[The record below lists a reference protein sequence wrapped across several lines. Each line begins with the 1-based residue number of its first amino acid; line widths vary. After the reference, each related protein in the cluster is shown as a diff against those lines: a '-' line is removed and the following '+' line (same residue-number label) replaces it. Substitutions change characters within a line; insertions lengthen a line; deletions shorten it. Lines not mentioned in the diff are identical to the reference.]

1 MDSLDQRLD
10 TAPITAAP
18 IDVTEVVGTIGS
30 MLQRP
35 SPSSIP
41 DAPGV
46 YIFRDRHGRPLYV
59 GKAKSLRKRT
69 ANYFA
74 RDLQPRT
81 RTMVD
86 LAVDLEWIVTDSEIA
101 ALMLEYSLV
110 QENQPQFNVR
120 LKDDKS
126 FPYLAVTR
134 YEDWPRAMVM
144 RGRRRKGVQYF
155 GPYAKAYSIRNTL
168 DSLLR
173 TFPVRTCTNA
183 KYNRH
188 EASGKPCLL
197 FHIEKC
203 SGPCVG
209 AVTEEEYGA
218 HVEGLASFLSGDS
231 EVLIAD
237 MEAAMRQA
245 ADEQGYERAAR
256 LRDRITAMRVA
267 LERQELVTDKRIDFD
282 VIAFE
287 EDDLEVVLVVLNIR
301 KGRVTGRKT
310 TIVDRVEDITI
321 PAFVGRMLGQLY
333 GAEDPPNEVLVQ
345 ELPEDPDVWS
355 EWLAYRR
362 GSSVSLRVPQ
372 RGAKRRIMKTA
383 RANAEEE
390 FARHR
395 LKRHSDHN
403 ARAKALRSLQDTL
416 ALPEPPLRIEC
427 YDISTIQ
434 GRHTVGSMVV
444 FEDGL
449 PKKSQ
454 YRRFKIKTI
463 DGQDDFASMEE
474 MLRRRFTAYLAEQKL
489 PVEDRGR
496 FSYPPSLVVI
506 DGGKGQLGRALLVL
520 DDLDLDIPAV
530 GLAKKLEEVFVAGDP
545 NPVIIPRGEESL
557 YLLQRVRD
565 EAHRFAITYHRKLR
579 DRSMVDSVL
588 DDVNGI
594 GPGRKKALIKRFGS
608 VKKMR
613 LANTEDLAEVVPD
626 KVAADLYTALHEV

>member
-1 MDSLDQRLD
+1 M
-10 TAPITAAP
+10 
-18 IDVTEVVGTIGS
+18 TEVVGTIGP

-35 SPSSIP
+35 SPSSVP

-46 YIFRDRHGRPLYV
+46 YIFRDRHGRALYV

-126 FPYLAVTR
+126 FPYLALTR

-209 AVTEEEYGA
+209 EVTEDEYSG

-231 EVLIAD
+231 DILIAD
-237 MEAAMRQA
+237 MEAAMRSA
-245 ADEQGYERAAR
+245 ADEQEYERAAR

-287 EDDLEVVLVVLNIR
+287 EDDLEVVLVVLNVR
-301 KGRVTGRKT
+301 RGRVTGRKT
-310 TIVDRVEDITI
+310 TVVDRVEDITT
-321 PAFVGRMLGQLY
+321 PEFVGRMIGQLY
-333 GAEDPPNEVLVQ
+333 GSEDPPNEVLVQ
-345 ELPEDPDVWS
+345 ELPEDPDVWT

-372 RGAKRRIMKTA
+372 RGAKRRIMGTA

-403 ARAKALRSLQDTL
+403 ARAKALRSLQGTL

-474 MLRRRFTAYLAEQKL
+474 MLRRRFTAFLAEQKL
-489 PVEDRGR
+489 PVEERGR
-496 FSYPPSLVVI
+496 FSYPPSLIVI

-530 GLAKKLEEVFVAGDP
+530 GLAKKLEEVFVAGNP
-545 NPVIIPRGEESL
+545 NPVVIPRGEESL

-613 LANTEDLAEVVPD
+613 QANTADLAEVVPD